1 MSNSYHSHGKWAVG
15 KKVPT
20 AVYAGN
26 DSPVCICDSMGET
39 LSGTDAANARR
50 IVACVNAF
58 DGLPIELID
67 SMPGPVSEMA
77 LHALAVTEQCDQ
89 LLAALELAKSHIGWC
104 WDHLEHMSA
113 MKREGSAAVHDQI
126 DAAIAA
132 AKAGAQ

>member
-1 MSNSYHSHGKWAVG
+1 M
-15 KKVPT
+15 
-20 AVYAGN
+20 YAGTKF
-26 DSPVCICDSMGET
+26 VCQMSHHPDERAASR
-39 LSGTDAANARR
+39 ANARR

-58 DGLPIELID
+58 EGMPIELID
-67 SMPGPVSEMA
+67 AMPGPVLDMA
-77 LHALAVTEQCDQ
+77 CHAAEVMDERDL

-113 MKREGSAAVHDQI
+113 LKRDGSAVVHGQI

>member
-1 MSNSYHSHGKWAVG
+1 MSNSYHFHGKWTVG

-58 DGLPIELID
+58 DGLSTDLLEAMADGLSNAATLIQESYD
-67 SMPGPVSEMA
+67 LKG
-77 LHALAVTEQCDQ
+77 QRDQ
-89 LLAALELAKSHIGWC
+89 LLAALEHLVAVTTPDINGQIGSQE
-104 WDHLEHMSA
+104 EH
-113 MKREGSAAVHDQI
+113 
-126 DAAIAA
+126 AA
-132 AKAGAQ
+132 ALYNAHVAITVVKAGAQ